1 MKKNRGWDLTLS
13 LYILVTIF
21 VVAGCSSIDCP
32 LNNRVYAKY
41 KLAGNIKTL
50 ADSLTLS
57 ANLGDGNDSVI
68 INKSVNTDS
77 FQLPMSYQRNEDV
90 FFMEIKN
97 ATSAQFDT
105 IKVTK
110 TNTPHFEAVDCNP
123 AIFHV
128 VTGVTYTK
136 NRIDTIVINN
146 PNVTYDATKST
157 FLIHFKNSSSN

>member
-1 MKKNRGWDLTLS
+1 MKKNGGWDLTIS
-13 LYILVTIF
+13 LYILFTIF
-21 VVAGCSSIDCP
+21 IVAGCSSIDCP

-41 KLAGNIKTL
+41 KLAGDVKTL

-68 INKSVNTDS
+68 INKAINTDS
-77 FQLPMSYQRNEDV
+77 FQLPMSYQRSEDV
-90 FFMEIKN
+90 FFMELKN
-97 ATSAQFDT
+97 TNGAQFDT
-105 IKVTK
+105 IKVSK

-123 AIFHV
+123 SIFHV
-128 VTGVTYTK
+128 ITDIKYTK

-157 FLIHFKNSSSN
+157 FLIYFKNSSSD

>member
-1 MKKNRGWDLTLS
+1 MQKNGGWDLTLS
-13 LYILVTIF
+13 LYILITIF

-41 KLAGNIKTL
+41 KLAGDVKTL
-50 ADSLTLS
+50 TDSLTLS

-77 FQLPMSYQRNEDV
+77 FQLPMSYQRSEDV

-97 ATSAQFDT
+97 TTGSQFDT
-105 IKVTK
+105 IKVSK

-128 VTGVTYTK
+128 ITGVKYTK

-146 PNVTYDATKST
+146 SNVTYDATKST

>member
-1 MKKNRGWDLTLS
+1 MKKNGGWDLKMS
-13 LYILVTIF
+13 LYILMTIF
-21 VVAGCSSIDCP
+21 IVAGSSSIDCP

-41 KLAGNIKTL
+41 KLAGNVKTL
-50 ADSLTLS
+50 SDSLTLS

-77 FQLPMSYQRNEDV
+77 FELPMSYQRSEDV
-90 FFMEIKN
+90 FFMELKN
-97 ATSAQFDT
+97 SNGTQFDT
-105 IKVTK
+105 IKVSK
-110 TNTPHFEAVDCNP
+110 TNAPHFEAVDCSP

-128 VTGVTYTK
+128 ITGVKYTK

>member
-1 MKKNRGWDLTLS
+1 MKKNGGWDLKMS
-13 LYILVTIF
+13 LYILMTIF
-21 VVAGCSSIDCP
+21 IVAGCSSIDCP

-41 KLAGNIKTL
+41 KLAGNVKTL
-50 ADSLTLS
+50 SDSLTLS

-77 FQLPMSYQRNEDV
+77 FELPMSYQRSEDV
-90 FFMEIKN
+90 FFMELKN
-97 ATSAQFDT
+97 SNGTQFDT
-105 IKVTK
+105 IKVSK
-110 TNTPHFEAVDCNP
+110 TNAPHFEAVDCSP

-128 VTGVTYTK
+128 IMGVKYTK

-157 FLIHFKNSSSN
+157 FLIHFKISSSN

>member
-1 MKKNRGWDLTLS
+1 MS
-13 LYILVTIF
+13 LYILMTIF
-21 VVAGCSSIDCP
+21 IMAGCSSIDCP

-41 KLAGNIKTL
+41 KLAGNVKTL
-50 ADSLTLS
+50 SDSLTLS

-77 FQLPMSYQRNEDV
+77 FELPMSYQRSEDV
-90 FFMEIKN
+90 FFMELKN
-97 ATSAQFDT
+97 SNGTQFDT
-105 IKVTK
+105 IKVSK
-110 TNTPHFEAVDCNP
+110 TNAPHFEAVDCSP

-128 VTGVTYTK
+128 ITGVKYTK

>member
-21 VVAGCSSIDCP
+21 VVAGCSSFDCP

-77 FQLPMSYQRNEDV
+77 FQLPMSYQRSEDV

-97 ATSAQFDT
+97 TTGSQFDT
-105 IKVTK
+105 IKVSK

-128 VTGVTYTK
+128 ITGVKYTK

-146 PNVTYDATKST
+146 SNVTYDATKST